1 MNYLALARKW
11 RPRSFSELVGQD
23 HVVRALS
30 NALDTQRIH
39 HAWLFTGT
47 RGVGKTTLAR
57 ILAKSLN
64 CETGITSNPCG
75 KCSAC
80 VEIDQGRFVDYVEV
94 DAASRRGVDE
104 ITPLLEQ
111 AIYAPSRGRFKIYTI
126 DEVHMLT
133 THAFNAML
141 KTLEEPP
148 AHLKFILAT
157 TDPQK
162 IPVTVL
168 SRCIQ
173 YNLKQMSPEAVVEHL
188 ELLLAEEKVEYDNAA
203 LQLIARGAAGSMRD
217 ALSLTDQAIAFSG
230 NRITV
235 QAMQDMLGTIDQSYL
250 VNLIKALLAGDAS
263 TVVALADAIADRGFS
278 YEGALAD
285 LAVLLSRIAMEQ
297 RLAGTLDSDDPLYND
312 ILELVQSANH
322 DLLQLFY
329 SIAVHGR
336 KELALAPDE
345 YSGFVMIC
353 LRMLAL
359 VNTPAIQAET
369 KKSSTAVTP
378 SDDSS
383 ASKESKKKLPEQAL
397 ETESESAQAVTGVSP
412 QDDNE
417 TAVTSVDSSLEAELS
432 ESTSIA
438 TPVDETPEELHQND
452 ATHTAGETTAVDV
465 VNTVSHNEITPTPA
479 ASVISQEQNQV
490 AQASNNPSNDGELA
504 SMSDADWAIM
514 YGALPDDFDGDI
526 SDEPLEDASF
536 DMAWE
541 PQSTEADDKITLS
554 MLNQESWIELTKRLA
569 LPGLAGE
576 LLLNSQWVA
585 TEGNTIYLKISL
597 KNVDEFAIK
606 ASLTTALT
614 EYFSRVIKLNFES
627 GETGDATARAQ
638 LIKEQKDR
646 QKQAEE
652 RVANDPFIKTLKENF
667 GANVVE
673 GSVRV
678 LSSE

>member
-30 NALDTQRIH
+30 NALQTQRIH

-64 CETGITSNPCG
+64 CETGITANPCG
-75 KCSAC
+75 QCSTC
-80 VEIDQGRFVDYVEV
+80 LEIDQGRFVDYIEV

-148 AHLKFILAT
+148 PHLKFILAT

-188 ELLLAEEKVEYDNAA
+188 QHLLNEEGVDYEKAA

-230 NRITV
+230 NHITV

-250 VNLIKALLAGDAS
+250 VNLIRALLAGDAS
-263 TVVALADAIADRGFS
+263 QVVAIADAIADRGFS

-285 LAVLLSRIAMEQ
+285 LAALLSRLAMEQ
-297 RLAGTLDSDDPLYND
+297 RLAGTIDRDDPLYP
-312 ILELVQSANH
+312 ELAQVVQSANH
-322 DLLQLFY
+322 DILQLFY
-329 SIAVHGR
+329 SITVHGR

-345 YSGFVMIC
+345 YAGFVMIC

-359 VNTPAIQAET
+359 INAPAIQSELQQ
-369 KKSSTAVTP
+369 STATATVAPVTDSNDGVEDKKKHLKLDVAP
-378 SDDSS
+378 EPNAQAAQPTVSSPATAVDTQATALRSAEESSS
-383 ASKESKKKLPEQAL
+383 APM
-397 ETESESAQAVTGVSP
+397 
-412 QDDNE
+412 N
-417 TAVTSVDSSLEAELS
+417 SS
-432 ESTSIA
+432 
-438 TPVDETPEELHQND
+438 PEELDQARQKPSTEESD
-452 ATHTAGETTAVDV
+452 PMPLTEALTPSSGSDVDDVLEASQPTAE
-465 VNTVSHNEITPTPA
+465 PA
-479 ASVISQEQNQV
+479 AS
-490 AQASNNPSNDGELA
+490 AASSDLSEHDW
-504 SMSDADWAIM
+504 MSLQSSAMVD
-514 YGALPDDFDGDI
+514 YEGDI
-526 SDEPLEDASF
+526 IDEPLSSDMDF
-536 DMAWE
+536 DPTWVPTTATDE
-541 PQSTEADDKITLS
+541 DKITLS
-554 MLNQESWIELTKRLA
+554 SLNQARWIELTRRLA

-576 LLLNSQWVA
+576 LLLNSQWLA
-585 TEGNTIYLKISL
+585 TKDNTIYLKIFL
-597 KNVDEFAIK
+597 KNVDSLAIK
-606 ASLTTALT
+606 STLTTALT
-614 EYFSRVIKLNFES
+614 EYFARVVKLHFES

-638 LIKEQKDR
+638 LIREQEER
-646 QKQAEE
+646 QLQAEE
-652 RVANDPFIKTLKENF
+652 RVANDPYIQSLKTSF

-678 LSSE
+678 LSTD

>member
-23 HVVRALS
+23 HVVRALT
-30 NALDTQRIH
+30 NALETQRIH

-80 VEIDQGRFVDYVEV
+80 LEIDQGRFVDYIEV

-188 ELLLAEEKVEYDNAA
+188 QHLLDEEQVEYEKSA

-230 NRITV
+230 NHITT
-235 QAMQDMLGTIDQSYL
+235 QAMQDMLGSIDQSYL
-250 VNLIKALLAGDAS
+250 VNLVKALLAGDA
-263 TVVALADAIADRGFS
+263 TMVLELADAIADRGFS

-285 LAVLLSRIAMEQ
+285 LAIMLSHITMEQ
-297 RLAGTLDSDDPLYND
+297 RLPGTLDSDDPLYED
-312 ILELVQSANH
+312 MMTVVQTANH
-322 DLLQLFY
+322 DVLQLFY

-345 YSGFVMIC
+345 YAGFVMIC
-353 LRMLAL
+353 FRMLSL
-359 VNTPAIQAET
+359 VNTPVIQQELQQAASVTPKVQSEPTAEET
-369 KKSSTAVTP
+369 KKKQLSNDASYTAVEATVDVVAVEESVEQPEVSIEAEESVMPAEPALP
-378 SDDSS
+378 SDPEPEPEVALAPASEESTPELEAKPMPAPEPEPTPEAAKPNPEPLNSS
-383 ASKESKKKLPEQAL
+383 PNEMSEADWDRIYDHAPTDYDGDVVAEPMGDDGFDLAWAPHSA
-397 ETESESAQAVTGVSP
+397 ESESKFRLQ
-412 QDDNE
+412 
-417 TAVTSVDSSLEAELS
+417 
-432 ESTSIA
+432 
-438 TPVDETPEELHQND
+438 
-452 ATHTAGETTAVDV
+452 
-465 VNTVSHNEITPTPA
+465 
-479 ASVISQEQNQV
+479 
-490 AQASNNPSNDGELA
+490 
-504 SMSDADWAIM
+504 SM
-514 YGALPDDFDGDI
+514 
-526 SDEPLEDASF
+526 
-536 DMAWE
+536 
-541 PQSTEADDKITLS
+541 
-554 MLNQESWIELTKRLA
+554 NQERWIELTKELELDGMAR
-569 LPGLAGE
+569 E
-576 LLLNSQWVA
+576 LLLNSQWLGL
-585 TEGNTIYLKISL
+585 EDKTIHLKVFL
-597 KNVDEFAIK
+597 KNAEELAVK
-606 ASLTTALT
+606 STLTTALT
-614 EYFSRVIKLNFES
+614 EYFSEVVKLRFET

-638 LIKEQKDR
+638 ILKEQAAR
-646 QKQAEE
+646 QQAAEE
-652 RVANDPFIKTLKENF
+652 LVAADPYVKSLIEQF
-667 GANVVE
+667 GANVVDN
-673 GSVRV
+673 SVQV
-678 LSSE
+678 LSSD

>member
-30 NALDTQRIH
+30 NALETQRIH

-64 CETGITSNPCG
+64 CETGITANPCG
-75 KCSAC
+75 QCSAC
-80 VEIDQGRFVDYVEV
+80 LEIDQGRFVDYIEV

-173 YNLKQMSPEAVVEHL
+173 YNLKQMAPEAVVEHL
-188 ELLLAEEKVEYDNAA
+188 LHLLAEEGVQFEPAA

-230 NRITV
+230 NHITV
-235 QAMQDMLGTIDQSYL
+235 EAMQDMLGTIDQRYL
-250 VNLIKALLAGDAS
+250 VNLINALLAGDAS
-263 TVVALADAIADRGFS
+263 KVVTLADAIAERGFS

-285 LAVLLSRIAMEQ
+285 LAIVLSRIAMEQ
-297 RLAGTLDSDDPLYND
+297 RLPGTLDSDDPLFA
-312 ILELVQSANH
+312 EMMTVVQGANQ

-359 VNTPAIQAET
+359 VNTPAIQHEL
-369 KKSSTAVTP
+369 SQNPST
-378 SDDSS
+378 SSS
-383 ASKESKKKLPEQAL
+383 ATPATDEEVKKKLHNVENRTEQDLA
-397 ETESESAQAVTGVSP
+397 
-412 QDDNE
+412 
-417 TAVTSVDSSLEAELS
+417 
-432 ESTSIA
+432 
-438 TPVDETPEELHQND
+438 
-452 ATHTAGETTAVDV
+452 
-465 VNTVSHNEITPTPA
+465 PTPA
-479 ASVISQEQNQV
+479 STSTSTSTLESVLDKSEEPELV
-490 AQASNNPSNDGELA
+490 EALPEVTEVPVVTEAEEPSVPVIDTVTQQLEKQGTATESSTPAELGVTVDA
-504 SMSDADWAIM
+504 ERSDMSDADWDRI
-514 YGALPDDFDGDI
+514 YDSGVDDYDGDI
-526 SDEPLEDASF
+526 IAEPLADSSF
-536 DMAWE
+536 EMSWE
-541 PQSTEADDKITLS
+541 PHAAEQNSKISLAN
-554 MLNQESWIELTKRLA
+554 LNQERWIELTKSLA
-569 LPGLAGE
+569 LSGLAGE
-576 LLLNSQWVA
+576 LLLNSQWLA
-585 TEGNTIYLKISL
+585 TEGNTIHLKIFL
-597 KNVDEFAIK
+597 RNVDELAVK
-606 ASLTTALT
+606 STLTTALT
-614 EYFSRVIKLNFES
+614 EYFSHVIKLDFET

-638 LIKEQKDR
+638 LIKEQKER
-646 QKQAEE
+646 QRQAEE
-652 RVANDPFIKTLKENF
+652 LVANDPYIKSLEENF
-667 GANVVE
+667 GAIVID
-673 GSVRV
+673 GSVQV
-678 LSSE
+678 LSNE

>member
-23 HVVRALS
+23 HVVRALF
-30 NALDTQRIH
+30 NALETQRIH

-64 CETGITSNPCG
+64 CETGITASPCG
-75 KCSAC
+75 QCSAC
-80 VEIDQGRFVDYVEV
+80 LEIDQGRFVDYVEV

-188 ELLLAEEKVEYDNAA
+188 QLLLAEEGVEYESAA

-230 NRITV
+230 NHISV

-250 VNLIKALLAGDAS
+250 VNLLNALLAGDAS
-263 TVVALADAIADRGFS
+263 GVVSLADAIADRGFS

-285 LAVLLSRIAMEQ
+285 LAALLSRIAMEQ
-297 RLAGTLDSDDPLYND
+297 RLAGSIDSDDPLYN
-312 ILELVQSANH
+312 EMMVVVREANH

-345 YSGFVMIC
+345 YAGFVMIC

-359 VNTPAIQAET
+359 VNTPVIQTELTDKQSNEET
-369 KKSSTAVTP
+369 KVSTPTVET
-378 SDDSS
+378 
-383 ASKESKKKLPEQAL
+383 KKKLPDI
-397 ETESESAQAVTGVSP
+397 ESLS
-412 QDDNE
+412 
-417 TAVTSVDSSLEAELS
+417 EAESVEQVSTVESPNRTSS
-432 ESTSIA
+432 EAKSVET
-438 TPVDETPEELHQND
+438 VDYPENVESV
-452 ATHTAGETTAVDV
+452 TAVDAEKAIEEASEKSHSDDSAS
-465 VNTVSHNEITPTPA
+465 TLLSDESVSEA
-479 ASVISQEQNQV
+479 ASKLASTTQLSTESQESKEIESS
-490 AQASNNPSNDGELA
+490 A
-504 SMSDADWAIM
+504 MSDADWVRLYDTVAS
-514 YGALPDDFDGDI
+514 DQDGDV
-526 SDEPLEDASF
+526 SDEPLVDDSF
-536 DMAWE
+536 EMNWE
-541 PQSTEADDKITLS
+541 PLSAEQNGKISLS
-554 MLNQESWIELTKRLA
+554 SLNQERWIELTKSLE
-569 LPGLAGE
+569 LSGLAGE
-576 LLLNSQWVA
+576 LLLNSQWLA
-585 TEGNTIYLKISL
+585 TEGNTIRLKIFL
-597 KNVDEFAIK
+597 KNLDSLAVK
-606 ASLTTALT
+606 STLTTVLT
-614 EYFSRVIKLNFES
+614 EYFSQVVKLDFET

-638 LIKEQKDR
+638 LIR
-646 QKQAEE
+646 QQQERQEQAEAI
-652 RVANDPFIKTLKENF
+652 VANDPYIKSLKENF
-667 GANVVE
+667 GAIVID

-678 LSSE
+678 LSTE

>member
-11 RPRSFSELVGQD
+11 RPRSFPELVGQD

-30 NALDTQRIH
+30 NALETQRIH

-64 CETGITSNPCG
+64 CETGITANPCG
-75 KCSAC
+75 QCSAC
-80 VEIDQGRFVDYVEV
+80 LEIDQGRFVDYIEV

-173 YNLKQMSPEAVVEHL
+173 YNLKQMAPESVVEHL
-188 ELLLAEEKVEYDNAA
+188 QLLLAEEAVEYETAA

-235 QAMQDMLGTIDQSYL
+235 EAMQDMLGTIDQSYL
-250 VNLIKALLAGDAS
+250 VNLLRALLAGDAS
-263 TVVALADAIADRGFS
+263 KVVTLADAIAERGFS

-285 LAVLLSRIAMEQ
+285 LSIVLSRIAMEQ
-297 RLAGTLDSDDPLYND
+297 RLPGTLDSDDPLFED
-312 ILELVQSANH
+312 MMSVAQSAH
-322 DLLQLFY
+322 QDILQLFY

-359 VNTPAIQAET
+359 VNAPTIQQELDQRPQATQNSPASSVSATSAPNEEP
-369 KKSSTAVTP
+369 KKKVSSVKISVEEA
-378 SDDSS
+378 S
-383 ASKESKKKLPEQAL
+383 ASTLEQEPEPVELAI
-397 ETESESAQAVTGVSP
+397 SH
-412 QDDNE
+412 D
-417 TAVTSVDSSLEAELS
+417 LS
-432 ESTSIA
+432 EQSEALVVESVTVQEPVAPVEPVVATEVVEAATS
-438 TPVDETPEELHQND
+438 E
-452 ATHTAGETTAVDV
+452 
-465 VNTVSHNEITPTPA
+465 PA
-479 ASVISQEQNQV
+479 A
-490 AQASNNPSNDGELA
+490 
-504 SMSDADWAIM
+504 MSDADWDRI
-514 YGALPDDFDGDI
+514 YGSNLSDYDGDI
-526 SDEPLEDASF
+526 VDEPLPDNSLEMS
-536 DMAWE
+536 WE
-541 PQSTEADDKITLS
+541 PNAVEHKNKISLS
-554 MLNQESWIELTKRLA
+554 GLNQERWIELTKSLE
-569 LPGLAGE
+569 LSGLAGE
-576 LLLNSQWVA
+576 LLLNSQWLA
-585 TEGNTIYLKISL
+585 TEGNTIHLKIFL
-597 KNVDEFAIK
+597 RNVDELAIK
-606 ASLTTALT
+606 STLTTALT
-614 EYFSRVIKLNFES
+614 EYFSQVVKLDFEV

-638 LIKEQKDR
+638 LIKQQKER
-646 QKQAEE
+646 QRQAEE
-652 RVANDPFIKTLKENF
+652 LVANDPYIKSLEESF
-667 GANVVE
+667 GAIVID
-673 GSVRV
+673 GSVQV
-678 LSSE
+678 LSNQ

>member
-11 RPRSFSELVGQD
+11 RPRSFPELVGQD

-30 NALDTQRIH
+30 NALETQRIH

-64 CETGITSNPCG
+64 CETGITANPCG
-75 KCSAC
+75 QCSAC
-80 VEIDQGRFVDYVEV
+80 LEIDQGRFVDYIEV

-173 YNLKQMSPEAVVEHL
+173 YNLKQMAPESVVEHL
-188 ELLLAEEKVEYDNAA
+188 QLLLAEEAVEYETAA

-235 QAMQDMLGTIDQSYL
+235 EAMQDMLGTIDQSYL
-250 VNLIKALLAGDAS
+250 VNLLRALLAGDAS
-263 TVVALADAIADRGFS
+263 KVVTLADAIAERGFS

-285 LAVLLSRIAMEQ
+285 LSIVLSRIAMEQ
-297 RLAGTLDSDDPLYND
+297 RLPGTLDSDDPLFED
-312 ILELVQSANH
+312 MMSVAQSAH
-322 DLLQLFY
+322 QDILQLFY

-359 VNTPAIQAET
+359 VNAPTIQQELDQRPQATQNSPASSVSATSAPNEEP
-369 KKSSTAVTP
+369 KKKVSSVKNSGEEA
-378 SDDSS
+378 S
-383 ASKESKKKLPEQAL
+383 ASTLEQEPEPVELA
-397 ETESESAQAVTGVSP
+397 
-412 QDDNE
+412 
-417 TAVTSVDSSLEAELS
+417 TSHDLS
-432 ESTSIA
+432 EQSEALVAESVTVQEPVAPVEPVVATEVVEAATS
-438 TPVDETPEELHQND
+438 E
-452 ATHTAGETTAVDV
+452 
-465 VNTVSHNEITPTPA
+465 PA
-479 ASVISQEQNQV
+479 A
-490 AQASNNPSNDGELA
+490 
-504 SMSDADWAIM
+504 MSDADWDRI
-514 YGALPDDFDGDI
+514 YGSNLSDYDGDI
-526 SDEPLEDASF
+526 VDEPLPDNSLEMS
-536 DMAWE
+536 WE
-541 PQSTEADDKITLS
+541 PNAVEHKNKISLS
-554 MLNQESWIELTKRLA
+554 GLNQERWIELTKSLE
-569 LPGLAGE
+569 LSGLAGE
-576 LLLNSQWVA
+576 LLLNSQWLA
-585 TEGNTIYLKISL
+585 TEGNTIHLKIFL
-597 KNVDEFAIK
+597 RKVDELAIK
-606 ASLTTALT
+606 STLTTALT
-614 EYFSRVIKLNFES
+614 EYFSQVVKLDFEV

-638 LIKEQKDR
+638 LIKQQKER
-646 QKQAEE
+646 QRQAEE
-652 RVANDPFIKTLKENF
+652 LVANDPYIKSLEESF
-667 GANVVE
+667 GAIVID
-673 GSVRV
+673 GSVQV
-678 LSSE
+678 LSNQ

>member
-11 RPRSFSELVGQD
+11 RPRSFPELVGQD

-30 NALDTQRIH
+30 NALETQRIH

-64 CETGITSNPCG
+64 CETGITATPCG
-75 KCSAC
+75 QCSAC
-80 VEIDQGRFVDYVEV
+80 LEIDQGRFVDYIEV

-173 YNLKQMSPEAVVEHL
+173 YNLKQMAPEAVVEHL
-188 ELLLAEEKVEYDNAA
+188 QLLLAEEGVEYEAAA

-230 NRITV
+230 SRITV
-235 QAMQDMLGTIDQSYL
+235 EAMQDMLGTIDQSYL
-250 VNLIKALLAGDAS
+250 VNLLRALLAGDAS
-263 TVVALADAIADRGFS
+263 KVVTLADAIAERGFS

-285 LAVLLSRIAMEQ
+285 LAIVLSRIAMEQ
-297 RLAGTLDSDDPLYND
+297 RLPGTLDSDDPLFED
-312 ILELVQSANH
+312 MMSVAQSAH
-322 DLLQLFY
+322 QDILQLFY

-359 VNTPAIQAET
+359 VNAPTIKQELDQAPPT
-369 KKSSTAVTP
+369 SSV
-378 SDDSS
+378 SDTSVPDE
-383 ASKESKKKLPEQAL
+383 ESKKKVLSVESVGVESRAVDDPAAAPAIAPVPVPVAESVEPVSVPVPTPVEPAIAANPEV
-397 ETESESAQAVTGVSP
+397 ESEAPTGEPEEPVLEAAATKP
-412 QDDNE
+412 
-417 TAVTSVDSSLEAELS
+417 VDSS
-432 ESTSIA
+432 T
-438 TPVDETPEELHQND
+438 
-452 ATHTAGETTAVDV
+452 GE
-465 VNTVSHNEITPTPA
+465 PA
-479 ASVISQEQNQV
+479 A
-490 AQASNNPSNDGELA
+490 
-504 SMSDADWAIM
+504 MSDADWDRI
-514 YGALPDDFDGDI
+514 YGSNLSDYDGDI
-526 SDEPLEDASF
+526 IDEPLPDNSLEMS
-536 DMAWE
+536 WE
-541 PQSTEADDKITLS
+541 PNAAEHKNKISLNS
-554 MLNQESWIELTKRLA
+554 LNQERWIELTKGLE

-576 LLLNSQWVA
+576 LLLNSQWLA
-585 TEGNTIYLKISL
+585 TEGNTIYLKIFL
-597 KNVDEFAIK
+597 RNVDELAVK
-606 ASLTTALT
+606 STLTTALT
-614 EYFSRVIKLNFES
+614 EYFSQVVKLDFET

-638 LIKEQKDR
+638 LIKQQKER
-646 QKQAEE
+646 QRQAEE
-652 RVANDPFIKTLKENF
+652 LVANDPYIKSLEENF
-667 GANVVE
+667 GAIVLD
-673 GSVRV
+673 GSVQV
-678 LSSE
+678 LSNS

>member
-11 RPRSFSELVGQD
+11 RPRKFSELVGQE

-64 CETGITSNPCG
+64 CETGITAAPCG
-75 KCSAC
+75 QCSAC
-80 VEIDQGRFVDYVEV
+80 LEIDQGRFVDYIEV

-173 YNLKQMSPEAVVEHL
+173 YNLKQMAPEAVIEHL
-188 ELLLAEEKVEYDNAA
+188 QHLLSDEGVQYESAA

-230 NRITV
+230 NHITV
-235 QAMQDMLGTIDQSYL
+235 EAMQDMLGAIDQSYL
-250 VNLIKALLAGDAS
+250 LRLVNALLAGDAS
-263 TVVALADAIADRGFS
+263 QVVSLADAIAERGFS

-285 LAVLLSRIAMEQ
+285 LAIVLSRIAMEQ
-297 RLAGTLDSDDPLYND
+297 RLAGTLDSDDPLYPD
-312 ILELVQSANH
+312 MMQVVQSANH

-329 SIAVHGR
+329 TIAVHGR

-345 YSGFVMIC
+345 YAGFVMIC

-359 VNTPAIQAET
+359 VNTPVIQGELSQPRPG
-369 KKSSTAVTP
+369 SSV
-378 SDDSS
+378 SDAPIAD
-383 ASKESKKKLPEQAL
+383 EEDKKKLLKEDVSSQAEQLSARTYTTAPGTEPDRQEVADEVYEAQPETIEKIA
-397 ETESESAQAVTGVSP
+397 SADVVV
-412 QDDNE
+412 E
-417 TAVTSVDSSLEAELS
+417 E
-432 ESTSIA
+432 
-438 TPVDETPEELHQND
+438 EELVV
-452 ATHTAGETTAVDV
+452 AAPA
-465 VNTVSHNEITPTPA
+465 VNTVSPA
-479 ASVISQEQNQV
+479 I
-490 AQASNNPSNDGELA
+490 DGESVPTESVRFSEPHKEPHNIA
-504 SMSDADWAIM
+504 SSERSEMSDADWDRI
-514 YGALPDDFDGDI
+514 YDSSVGDYDGGIIDAPL
-526 SDEPLEDASF
+526 SDSHFELG
-536 DMAWE
+536 WE
-541 PQSTEADDKITLS
+541 PHATESDNKISLAN
-554 MLNQESWIELTKRLA
+554 LNQERWIELTKRLN

-576 LLLNSQWVA
+576 LLLNSQWLA
-585 TEGNTIYLKISL
+585 TDGNTLHLKIFL
-597 KNVDEFAIK
+597 RNVDELSVK
-606 ASLTTALT
+606 STLTTALT
-614 EYFSRVIKLNFES
+614 EYFSQVVKLDFKT

-638 LIKEQKDR
+638 LIKEQEER
-646 QKQAEE
+646 QRQAEE
-652 RVANDPFIKTLKENF
+652 LVANDPYIKSLQDNF
-667 GANVVE
+667 GAIVVD
-673 GSVRV
+673 GSVQV
-678 LSSE
+678 LSNG

>member
-30 NALDTQRIH
+30 NALETQRIH

-64 CETGITSNPCG
+64 CETGITASPCG
-75 KCSAC
+75 QCSAC
-80 VEIDQGRFVDYVEV
+80 LEIDQGRFVDYVEV

-188 ELLLAEEKVEYDNAA
+188 QLLLAEEGVEYESAA

-230 NRITV
+230 NHISV

-250 VNLIKALLAGDAS
+250 VNLLNALLAGDAS
-263 TVVALADAIADRGFS
+263 GVVSLADAIADRGFS

-285 LAVLLSRIAMEQ
+285 LAALLSRIAMEQ
-297 RLAGTLDSDDPLYND
+297 RLAGSIDSDDPLYN
-312 ILELVQSANH
+312 EMMVVVREANH

-345 YSGFVMIC
+345 YAGFVMIC

-359 VNTPAIQAET
+359 VNTPVIQTELTDKQSNEET
-369 KKSSTAVTP
+369 KVSTPTVET
-378 SDDSS
+378 
-383 ASKESKKKLPEQAL
+383 KKKLPDI
-397 ETESESAQAVTGVSP
+397 ESLS
-412 QDDNE
+412 
-417 TAVTSVDSSLEAELS
+417 EAESVEQVSTVESPNRTSS
-432 ESTSIA
+432 EAKSVET
-438 TPVDETPEELHQND
+438 VDYPENVESV
-452 ATHTAGETTAVDV
+452 TAVDAEKAIEEASEKSHSDDSAS
-465 VNTVSHNEITPTPA
+465 TLLSDESVSEA
-479 ASVISQEQNQV
+479 ASKLASTTQLSTESQESKEIESS
-490 AQASNNPSNDGELA
+490 A
-504 SMSDADWAIM
+504 MSDADWVRLYDTVAS
-514 YGALPDDFDGDI
+514 DQDGDV
-526 SDEPLEDASF
+526 SDEPLVDDSF
-536 DMAWE
+536 EMNWE
-541 PQSTEADDKITLS
+541 PLSAEQNGKISLS
-554 MLNQESWIELTKRLA
+554 SLNQERWIELTKSLE
-569 LPGLAGE
+569 LSGLAGE
-576 LLLNSQWVA
+576 LLLNSQWLA
-585 TEGNTIYLKISL
+585 TEGNTIRLKIFL
-597 KNVDEFAIK
+597 KNRDSLDLK
-606 ASLTTALT
+606 STLTTILT
-614 EYFSRVIKLNFES
+614 EYFSQVDKLAIES
-627 GETGDATARAQ
+627 GENGDATARAQ
-638 LIKEQKDR
+638 LIKQQQER
-646 QKQAEE
+646 QEQAEAI
-652 RVANDPFIKTLKENF
+652 VANDPYIKSLKENF
-667 GANVVE
+667 GAIVID

-678 LSSE
+678 LSTE

>member
-11 RPRSFSELVGQD
+11 RPRSFPELVGQD

-30 NALDTQRIH
+30 NALETQRIH

-64 CETGITSNPCG
+64 CETGITANPCG
-75 KCSAC
+75 QCSAC
-80 VEIDQGRFVDYVEV
+80 LEIDQGRFVDYIEV

-173 YNLKQMSPEAVVEHL
+173 YNLKQMAPESVVEHL
-188 ELLLAEEKVEYDNAA
+188 QLLLAEEAVEYETAA

-235 QAMQDMLGTIDQSYL
+235 EAMQDMLGTIDQSYL
-250 VNLIKALLAGDAS
+250 VNLLRALLAGDAS
-263 TVVALADAIADRGFS
+263 KVVTLADAIAERGFS

-285 LAVLLSRIAMEQ
+285 LSIVLSRIAMEQ
-297 RLAGTLDSDDPLYND
+297 RLPGTLDSDDPLFED
-312 ILELVQSANH
+312 MMSVAQSAH
-322 DLLQLFY
+322 QDILQLFY

-353 LRMLAL
+353 LRMMAL
-359 VNTPAIQAET
+359 VNAPTIQQEIDQRPQATSTSPASSVSATSAPNEEP
-369 KKSSTAVTP
+369 KKKVSSVKISVEEA
-378 SDDSS
+378 S
-383 ASKESKKKLPEQAL
+383 ASTLEQEPEPVELAI
-397 ETESESAQAVTGVSP
+397 SH
-412 QDDNE
+412 D
-417 TAVTSVDSSLEAELS
+417 LS
-432 ESTSIA
+432 EQSEALVVESVTVQEPVAPVEPVVATEVVEAATS
-438 TPVDETPEELHQND
+438 E
-452 ATHTAGETTAVDV
+452 
-465 VNTVSHNEITPTPA
+465 PA
-479 ASVISQEQNQV
+479 A
-490 AQASNNPSNDGELA
+490 
-504 SMSDADWAIM
+504 MSDADWDRI
-514 YGALPDDFDGDI
+514 YGSNLSDYDGDI
-526 SDEPLEDASF
+526 VDEPLPDNSLEMS
-536 DMAWE
+536 WE
-541 PQSTEADDKITLS
+541 PNAVEHKNKISLS
-554 MLNQESWIELTKRLA
+554 GLNQERWIELTKSLE
-569 LPGLAGE
+569 LSGLAGE
-576 LLLNSQWVA
+576 LLLNSQWLA
-585 TEGNTIYLKISL
+585 TEGNTIHLKIFL
-597 KNVDEFAIK
+597 RNVDELAIK
-606 ASLTTALT
+606 STLTTALT
-614 EYFSRVIKLNFES
+614 EYFSQVVKLDFEV

-638 LIKEQKDR
+638 LIKQQKER
-646 QKQAEE
+646 QRQAEE
-652 RVANDPFIKTLKENF
+652 LVANDPYIKSLEESF
-667 GANVVE
+667 GAIVID
-673 GSVRV
+673 GSVQV
-678 LSSE
+678 LSNQ

>member
-11 RPRSFSELVGQD
+11 RPRKFSELVGQD

-30 NALDTQRIH
+30 NALETQRIH

-64 CETGITSNPCG
+64 CETGITAKPCG
-75 KCSAC
+75 QCSAC
-80 VEIDQGRFVDYVEV
+80 LEIDQGRFVDYIEV

-148 AHLKFILAT
+148 VHLKFILAT

-173 YNLKQMSPEAVVEHL
+173 YNLKQMAPEAVAGHL
-188 ELLLAEEKVEYDNAA
+188 QHLLTEEGVQFEAAA

-230 NRITV
+230 NHITV

-250 VNLIKALLAGDAS
+250 VNLTNALLAGDAAE
-263 TVVALADAIADRGFS
+263 VVTLADAIADRGFS
-278 YEGALAD
+278 YEGALSD
-285 LAVLLSRIAMEQ
+285 LAILLSRVAMEQ
-297 RLAGTLDSDDPLYND
+297 KLPGTIDSDDPLY
-312 ILELVQSANH
+312 EEMMRVVQTSNH
-322 DLLQLFY
+322 EIVQLFY

-345 YSGFVMIC
+345 YAGFVMIC

-359 VNTPAIQAET
+359 TNAPEIKNEINQQSPTAPVAAVNNTD
-369 KKSSTAVTP
+369 S
-378 SDDSS
+378 SDDLNV
-383 ASKESKKKLPEQAL
+383 KKKQSSIDAEQKTNSL
-397 ETESESAQAVTGVSP
+397 DTPQDVVESTESTHIDNPLLLQKEADIDHNNNEDSEESAPPVQLLEQSKDSRSDYIDVS
-412 QDDNE
+412 DDE
-417 TAVTSVDSSLEAELS
+417 
-432 ESTSIA
+432 
-438 TPVDETPEELHQND
+438 
-452 ATHTAGETTAVDV
+452 
-465 VNTVSHNEITPTPA
+465 
-479 ASVISQEQNQV
+479 
-490 AQASNNPSNDGELA
+490 
-504 SMSDADWAIM
+504 WARM
-514 YGALPDDFDGDI
+514 YGGEDVDDYDSNAI
-526 SDEPLEDASF
+526 DEPLIDSGV
-536 DMAWE
+536 DMVWE
-541 PQSTEADDKITLS
+541 PQTSEEDDRVSLS
-554 MLNQESWIELTKRLA
+554 DLNQDSWIKLTKSLN
-569 LPGLAGE
+569 LSGLAGE
-576 LLLNSQWVA
+576 LLLNSQWLA
-585 TEGNTIYLKISL
+585 TENNTIYLKIFL
-597 KNVDEFAIK
+597 KNVDNLAVK
-606 ASLTTALT
+606 STLTTVLT
-614 EYFSRVIKLNFES
+614 EYFSQVVKLHFEA

-638 LIKEQKDR
+638 LIREQEER
-646 QKQAEE
+646 QQQAEE
-652 RVANDPFIKTLKENF
+652 IVANDVYIKSLEKHF
-667 GANVVE
+667 DAIVVD

-678 LSSE
+678 HSSE

>member
-11 RPRSFSELVGQD
+11 RPRSFPELVGQD

-30 NALDTQRIH
+30 NALETQRIH

-64 CETGITSNPCG
+64 CETGITANPCG
-75 KCSAC
+75 QCSAC
-80 VEIDQGRFVDYVEV
+80 LEIDQGRFVDYIEV

-173 YNLKQMSPEAVVEHL
+173 YNLKQMAPESVVEHL
-188 ELLLAEEKVEYDNAA
+188 QLLLAEEAVEYETAA

-235 QAMQDMLGTIDQSYL
+235 EAMQDMLGTIDQSYL
-250 VNLIKALLAGDAS
+250 VNLLRALLAGDAS
-263 TVVALADAIADRGFS
+263 KVVTLADAIAERGFS

-285 LAVLLSRIAMEQ
+285 LSIVLSRIAMEQ
-297 RLAGTLDSDDPLYND
+297 RLPGTLDSDDPLFED
-312 ILELVQSANH
+312 MMSVAQSAH
-322 DLLQLFY
+322 QDILQLFY

-359 VNTPAIQAET
+359 VNAPTIQQELDQRPQATSTSPASSVSATSAPNEEP
-369 KKSSTAVTP
+369 KKKVSSVKISVEEA
-378 SDDSS
+378 S
-383 ASKESKKKLPEQAL
+383 ASTLEQEPEPVELAI
-397 ETESESAQAVTGVSP
+397 SH
-412 QDDNE
+412 D
-417 TAVTSVDSSLEAELS
+417 LS
-432 ESTSIA
+432 EQSEALVVESVTVQEPVAPVEPVVATEVVEAATS
-438 TPVDETPEELHQND
+438 E
-452 ATHTAGETTAVDV
+452 
-465 VNTVSHNEITPTPA
+465 PA
-479 ASVISQEQNQV
+479 A
-490 AQASNNPSNDGELA
+490 
-504 SMSDADWAIM
+504 MSDADWDRI
-514 YGALPDDFDGDI
+514 YGSNLSDYDGDI
-526 SDEPLEDASF
+526 VDEPLPDNSLEMS
-536 DMAWE
+536 WE
-541 PQSTEADDKITLS
+541 PNAVEHKNKISLS
-554 MLNQESWIELTKRLA
+554 GLNQERWIELTKSLE
-569 LPGLAGE
+569 LSGLAGE
-576 LLLNSQWVA
+576 LLLNSQWLA
-585 TEGNTIYLKISL
+585 TEGNTIHLKIFL
-597 KNVDEFAIK
+597 RNVDELAIK
-606 ASLTTALT
+606 STLTTALT
-614 EYFSRVIKLNFES
+614 EYFSQVVKLDFEV

-638 LIKEQKDR
+638 LIKQQKER
-646 QKQAEE
+646 QRQAEE
-652 RVANDPFIKTLKENF
+652 LVANDPYIKSLEESF
-667 GANVVE
+667 GAIVID
-673 GSVRV
+673 GSVQV
-678 LSSE
+678 LSNQ

>member
-30 NALDTQRIH
+30 NALETQRIH

-64 CETGITSNPCG
+64 CETGITASPCG
-75 KCSAC
+75 QCSAC
-80 VEIDQGRFVDYVEV
+80 LEIDQGRFVDYVEV

-188 ELLLAEEKVEYDNAA
+188 QLLLAEEGVEYESAA

-230 NRITV
+230 NHISV

-250 VNLIKALLAGDAS
+250 VNLLNALLAGDAS
-263 TVVALADAIADRGFS
+263 GVVSLADAIADRGFS

-285 LAVLLSRIAMEQ
+285 LAALLSRIAMEQ
-297 RLAGTLDSDDPLYND
+297 RLAGSIDSDDPLYN
-312 ILELVQSANH
+312 EMMVVVREANH

-345 YSGFVMIC
+345 YAGFVMIC

-359 VNTPAIQAET
+359 VNTPVIQTELTDKQSNEET
-369 KKSSTAVTP
+369 KVSTPTVET
-378 SDDSS
+378 
-383 ASKESKKKLPEQAL
+383 KKKLPDI
-397 ETESESAQAVTGVSP
+397 ESLS
-412 QDDNE
+412 
-417 TAVTSVDSSLEAELS
+417 EAESVEQVSTVESPNRTSS
-432 ESTSIA
+432 EAKSVET
-438 TPVDETPEELHQND
+438 VDYPENVESV
-452 ATHTAGETTAVDV
+452 TAVDAEKAIEEASEKSHSDDSAS
-465 VNTVSHNEITPTPA
+465 TLLSDESVSEA
-479 ASVISQEQNQV
+479 ASKLASTTQLSTESQESKEIESS
-490 AQASNNPSNDGELA
+490 A
-504 SMSDADWAIM
+504 MSDADWVRLYDTVASEQ
-514 YGALPDDFDGDI
+514 DGDV
-526 SDEPLEDASF
+526 SDEPLVDDSF
-536 DMAWE
+536 EMNWE
-541 PQSTEADDKITLS
+541 PLSAEQNGKISLS
-554 MLNQESWIELTKRLA
+554 SLNQERWIELTKSLE
-569 LPGLAGE
+569 LSGLAGE
-576 LLLNSQWVA
+576 LLLNSQWLA
-585 TEGNTIYLKISL
+585 TEGNTIRLKIFL
-597 KNVDEFAIK
+597 KNLDSLAVK
-606 ASLTTALT
+606 STLTTVLT
-614 EYFSRVIKLNFES
+614 EYFSQVVKLDFET

-638 LIKEQKDR
+638 LIKQQQER
-646 QKQAEE
+646 QEQAEAI
-652 RVANDPFIKTLKENF
+652 VANDPYIKSLKENF
-667 GANVVE
+667 GAIVID

-678 LSSE
+678 LSTE

>member
-30 NALDTQRIH
+30 NALETQRIH

-64 CETGITSNPCG
+64 CETGITASPCG
-75 KCSAC
+75 QCSAC
-80 VEIDQGRFVDYVEV
+80 LEIDQGRFVDYVEV

-188 ELLLAEEKVEYDNAA
+188 QLLLAEEGVEYESAA

-230 NRITV
+230 NHISV

-250 VNLIKALLAGDAS
+250 VNLLNALLAGDAS
-263 TVVALADAIADRGFS
+263 GVVSLADAIADRGFS

-285 LAVLLSRIAMEQ
+285 LAALLSRIAMEQ
-297 RLAGTLDSDDPLYND
+297 RLAGSIDSDDPLYN
-312 ILELVQSANH
+312 EMMVVVREANH

-345 YSGFVMIC
+345 YAGFVMIC

-359 VNTPAIQAET
+359 VNTPVIQTELTDKQSNEET
-369 KKSSTAVTP
+369 KVSTPTVET
-378 SDDSS
+378 
-383 ASKESKKKLPEQAL
+383 KKKLPDI
-397 ETESESAQAVTGVSP
+397 ESLS
-412 QDDNE
+412 
-417 TAVTSVDSSLEAELS
+417 EAESVEQVSTVESPNRTSS
-432 ESTSIA
+432 EAKSVET
-438 TPVDETPEELHQND
+438 VDYPENVESV
-452 ATHTAGETTAVDV
+452 TAVDAEKAIEEASEKSHSDDSAS
-465 VNTVSHNEITPTPA
+465 TLLSDESVSEA
-479 ASVISQEQNQV
+479 ASKLASITQLSTESQESKEIESS
-490 AQASNNPSNDGELA
+490 A
-504 SMSDADWAIM
+504 MSDADWVRLYDTVAS
-514 YGALPDDFDGDI
+514 DQDGDV
-526 SDEPLEDASF
+526 SDEPLVDDSF
-536 DMAWE
+536 EMNWE
-541 PQSTEADDKITLS
+541 PLSAEQNGKISLS
-554 MLNQESWIELTKRLA
+554 SLNQERWIELTKSLE
-569 LPGLAGE
+569 LSGLAGE
-576 LLLNSQWVA
+576 LLLNSQWLA
-585 TEGNTIYLKISL
+585 TEGNTIRLKIFL
-597 KNVDEFAIK
+597 KNLDSLAVK
-606 ASLTTALT
+606 STLTTVLT
-614 EYFSRVIKLNFES
+614 EYFSQVVKLDFET

-638 LIKEQKDR
+638 LIKQQQER
-646 QKQAEE
+646 QEQAEAI
-652 RVANDPFIKTLKENF
+652 VANDPYIKSLKENF
-667 GANVVE
+667 GAIVID

-678 LSSE
+678 LSTE

>member
-30 NALDTQRIH
+30 NALETQRIH

-64 CETGITSNPCG
+64 CETGITATPCG
-75 KCSAC
+75 QCSAC
-80 VEIDQGRFVDYVEV
+80 LEIDQGRFVDYIEV

-173 YNLKQMSPEAVVEHL
+173 YNLKQMAPEAVVEHL
-188 ELLLAEEKVEYDNAA
+188 QHLLAEESVQYEPAA

-230 NRITV
+230 NHITV
-235 QAMQDMLGTIDQSYL
+235 EAMQDMLGTIDQSYL
-250 VNLIKALLAGDAS
+250 VNLINALLAGDAAK
-263 TVVALADAIADRGFS
+263 VVTLADAIADRGFS

-285 LAVLLSRIAMEQ
+285 LAIVLSRIAMEQ
-297 RLAGTLDSDDPLYND
+297 RLPGTLDSDDPLYP
-312 ILELVQSANH
+312 EMMQVVQGANH

-336 KELALAPDE
+336 KELVLAPDE

-359 VNTPAIQAET
+359 VNAPAIQEELSQ
-369 KKSSTAVTP
+369 KPSSTST
-378 SDDSS
+378 STTSIDDV
-383 ASKESKKKLPEQAL
+383 EDKKKLPSVEKL
-397 ETESESAQAVTGVSP
+397 EKLDNLAESDIASP
-412 QDDNE
+412 P
-417 TAVTSVDSSLEAELS
+417 
-432 ESTSIA
+432 A
-438 TPVDETPEELHQND
+438 T
-452 ATHTAGETTAVDV
+452 
-465 VNTVSHNEITPTPA
+465 TPTPA
-479 ASVISQEQNQV
+479 
-490 AQASNNPSNDGELA
+490 P
-504 SMSDADWAIM
+504 MSDPVSEVSEEQHEAVKPVTPAESDPTVSSEGSGMSDTDWDRIYAGSTDE
-514 YGALPDDFDGDI
+514 YDGDI
-526 SDEPLEDASF
+526 IDEPLVDTSF
-536 DMAWE
+536 EMSWE
-541 PQSTEADDKITLS
+541 PQAAEQNNKISLAN
-554 MLNQESWIELTKRLA
+554 LNQERWIELTKSLE
-569 LPGLAGE
+569 LSGLAGE
-576 LLLNSQWVA
+576 LLLNSQWLG
-585 TEGNTIYLKISL
+585 TDGNTIRLKIFL
-597 KNVDEFAIK
+597 KNVDELAIK
-606 ASLTTALT
+606 STLTTALT
-614 EYFSRVIKLNFES
+614 EYFSQVIKLDFET

-638 LIKEQKDR
+638 LIKEQKER
-646 QKQAEE
+646 QRQAEE
-652 RVANDPFIKTLKENF
+652 LVANDPYIKSLAENF
-667 GANVVE
+667 GAIVID
-673 GSVRV
+673 GSVQV
-678 LSSE
+678 LSNE

>member
-11 RPRSFSELVGQD
+11 RPRSFPELVGQD

-30 NALDTQRIH
+30 NALETQRIH

-64 CETGITSNPCG
+64 CETGITANPCG
-75 KCSAC
+75 QCSAC
-80 VEIDQGRFVDYVEV
+80 LEIDQGRFVDYIEV

-173 YNLKQMSPEAVVEHL
+173 YNLKQMAPESVVEHL
-188 ELLLAEEKVEYDNAA
+188 QLLLAEEAVEYDTAA

-235 QAMQDMLGTIDQSYL
+235 EAMQDMLGTIDQSYL
-250 VNLIKALLAGDAS
+250 VNLLRALLAGDAS
-263 TVVALADAIADRGFS
+263 KVVTLADAIAERGFS

-285 LAVLLSRIAMEQ
+285 LSIVLSRIAMEQ
-297 RLAGTLDSDDPLYND
+297 RLPGTLDSDDPLFED
-312 ILELVQSANH
+312 MMSVAQSAH
-322 DLLQLFY
+322 QDILQLFY

-359 VNTPAIQAET
+359 VNAPTIQQELDQRPQATSTSPASSVSATSAPNEEP
-369 KKSSTAVTP
+369 KKKVSSVKISVEEA
-378 SDDSS
+378 S
-383 ASKESKKKLPEQAL
+383 ASTLEQEPEPVELAI
-397 ETESESAQAVTGVSP
+397 SH
-412 QDDNE
+412 D
-417 TAVTSVDSSLEAELS
+417 LS
-432 ESTSIA
+432 EQSEALVVESVTVQEPVAPVEPVVATEVVEAATS
-438 TPVDETPEELHQND
+438 E
-452 ATHTAGETTAVDV
+452 
-465 VNTVSHNEITPTPA
+465 PA
-479 ASVISQEQNQV
+479 A
-490 AQASNNPSNDGELA
+490 
-504 SMSDADWAIM
+504 MSDADWDRI
-514 YGALPDDFDGDI
+514 YGSNLSDYDGDI
-526 SDEPLEDASF
+526 VDEPLPDNSLEMS
-536 DMAWE
+536 WE
-541 PQSTEADDKITLS
+541 PNAVEHKNKISLS
-554 MLNQESWIELTKRLA
+554 GLNQERWIELTKSLE
-569 LPGLAGE
+569 LSGLAGE
-576 LLLNSQWVA
+576 LLLNSQWLA
-585 TEGNTIYLKISL
+585 NECNTIHLKIFL
-597 KNVDEFAIK
+597 RNVDELAIK
-606 ASLTTALT
+606 STLTTALT
-614 EYFSRVIKLNFES
+614 EYFSQVVKLDFEV

-638 LIKEQKDR
+638 LIKQQKER
-646 QKQAEE
+646 QRQAEE
-652 RVANDPFIKTLKENF
+652 LVANDPYIKSLEESF
-667 GANVVE
+667 GAIVID
-673 GSVRV
+673 GSVQV
-678 LSSE
+678 LSNQ

>member
-30 NALDTQRIH
+30 NALETQRIH

-64 CETGITSNPCG
+64 CETGITANPCG
-75 KCSAC
+75 QCSAC
-80 VEIDQGRFVDYVEV
+80 LEIDQGRFVDYIEV

-173 YNLKQMSPEAVVEHL
+173 YNLKQMAPESVVEHL
-188 ELLLAEEKVEYDNAA
+188 QLLLAEEAVEYETAA

-235 QAMQDMLGTIDQSYL
+235 EAMQDMLGTIDQSYL
-250 VNLIKALLAGDAS
+250 VNLLRALLAGDAS
-263 TVVALADAIADRGFS
+263 KVVTLADAIAERGFS

-285 LAVLLSRIAMEQ
+285 LSIVLSRIAMEQ
-297 RLAGTLDSDDPLYND
+297 RLPGTLDSDDPLFED
-312 ILELVQSANH
+312 MMSVAQSAH
-322 DLLQLFY
+322 QDILQLFY

-359 VNTPAIQAET
+359 VNAPTIQQELDQRPQATSTSPASSVSATSAPNEEP
-369 KKSSTAVTP
+369 KKKVSSVKISVEEA
-378 SDDSS
+378 S
-383 ASKESKKKLPEQAL
+383 ASTLEQEPEPVELAI
-397 ETESESAQAVTGVSP
+397 SH
-412 QDDNE
+412 D
-417 TAVTSVDSSLEAELS
+417 LS
-432 ESTSIA
+432 EQSEALVVESVTVQEPVAPVEPVVATEVVEAATS
-438 TPVDETPEELHQND
+438 E
-452 ATHTAGETTAVDV
+452 
-465 VNTVSHNEITPTPA
+465 PA
-479 ASVISQEQNQV
+479 A
-490 AQASNNPSNDGELA
+490 
-504 SMSDADWAIM
+504 MSDADWDRI
-514 YGALPDDFDGDI
+514 YGSNLSDYDGDI
-526 SDEPLEDASF
+526 VDEPLPDNRLEMS
-536 DMAWE
+536 WE
-541 PQSTEADDKITLS
+541 PNAVEHKNKISLS
-554 MLNQESWIELTKRLA
+554 GLNQERWIELTKSLE
-569 LPGLAGE
+569 LSGLAGE
-576 LLLNSQWVA
+576 LLLNSQWLA
-585 TEGNTIYLKISL
+585 TEGNTIHLKIFL
-597 KNVDEFAIK
+597 RNVDELAIK
-606 ASLTTALT
+606 STLTTALT
-614 EYFSRVIKLNFES
+614 EYFSQVVKLDFEV

-638 LIKEQKDR
+638 LIKQQKER
-646 QKQAEE
+646 QRQAEE
-652 RVANDPFIKTLKENF
+652 LVANDPYIKSLEESF
-667 GANVVE
+667 GAIVID
-673 GSVRV
+673 GSVQV
-678 LSSE
+678 LSNQ

>member
-30 NALDTQRIH
+30 NALETQRIH

-64 CETGITSNPCG
+64 CETGITASPCG
-75 KCSAC
+75 QCSAC
-80 VEIDQGRFVDYVEV
+80 LEIDQGRFVDYVEV

-188 ELLLAEEKVEYDNAA
+188 QLLLAEEGVEYESAA

-230 NRITV
+230 NHISV

-250 VNLIKALLAGDAS
+250 VNLLNALLAGDAS
-263 TVVALADAIADRGFS
+263 GVVSLADAIADRGFS

-285 LAVLLSRIAMEQ
+285 LAALLSRIAMEQ
-297 RLAGTLDSDDPLYND
+297 RLAGSIDSDDPLYN
-312 ILELVQSANH
+312 EMMVVVREANH
-322 DLLQLFY
+322 DHIQLFY

-336 KELALAPDE
+336 KELALAPEE
-345 YSGFVMIC
+345 YAGFVMIC

-359 VNTPAIQAET
+359 VNTPVIQTELTDKQSNEET
-369 KKSSTAVTP
+369 KVSTPTVET
-378 SDDSS
+378 
-383 ASKESKKKLPEQAL
+383 KKKLPDI
-397 ETESESAQAVTGVSP
+397 ESLS
-412 QDDNE
+412 
-417 TAVTSVDSSLEAELS
+417 EAESVEQVSTVESPNRTSS
-432 ESTSIA
+432 EAKSVET
-438 TPVDETPEELHQND
+438 VDYPENVESV
-452 ATHTAGETTAVDV
+452 TAVDAEKAIEEASEKSHSDDSAS
-465 VNTVSHNEITPTPA
+465 TLLSDESVSEA
-479 ASVISQEQNQV
+479 ASKLASTTQLSTESQESKEIESS
-490 AQASNNPSNDGELA
+490 A
-504 SMSDADWAIM
+504 MSDADWVRLYDTVAS
-514 YGALPDDFDGDI
+514 DQDGDV
-526 SDEPLEDASF
+526 SDEPLVDDSF
-536 DMAWE
+536 EMNWE
-541 PQSTEADDKITLS
+541 PLSAEQNGKISLS
-554 MLNQESWIELTKRLA
+554 SLNQERWIELTKSLE
-569 LPGLAGE
+569 LSGLAGE
-576 LLLNSQWVA
+576 LLLNSQWLA
-585 TEGNTIYLKISL
+585 TEGNTIRLKIFL
-597 KNVDEFAIK
+597 KNLDSLAVK
-606 ASLTTALT
+606 STLTTVLT
-614 EYFSRVIKLNFES
+614 EYFSQVVKLDFET

-638 LIKEQKDR
+638 LIKQQQER
-646 QKQAEE
+646 QEQAEAI
-652 RVANDPFIKTLKENF
+652 VANDPYIKSLKENF
-667 GANVVE
+667 GAIVID

-678 LSSE
+678 LSTE

>member
-30 NALDTQRIH
+30 NALETQRIH

-64 CETGITSNPCG
+64 CETGITASPCG
-75 KCSAC
+75 QCSAC
-80 VEIDQGRFVDYVEV
+80 LEIDQGRFVDYVEV

-188 ELLLAEEKVEYDNAA
+188 QLLLAEEGVEYESAA

-230 NRITV
+230 NHISV

-250 VNLIKALLAGDAS
+250 VNLLNALLAGDAS
-263 TVVALADAIADRGFS
+263 GVVSLADAIADRGFS

-285 LAVLLSRIAMEQ
+285 LAALLSRIAMEQ
-297 RLAGTLDSDDPLYND
+297 RLAGSIDSDDPLYNKMMVVVR
-312 ILELVQSANH
+312 EANH

-345 YSGFVMIC
+345 YAGFVMIC

-359 VNTPAIQAET
+359 VNTPVIQTELTDKQSNEET
-369 KKSSTAVTP
+369 KVSTPTVET
-378 SDDSS
+378 
-383 ASKESKKKLPEQAL
+383 KKKLPDI
-397 ETESESAQAVTGVSP
+397 ESLS
-412 QDDNE
+412 
-417 TAVTSVDSSLEAELS
+417 EAESVEQVSTVESPNRTSS
-432 ESTSIA
+432 EAKSVET
-438 TPVDETPEELHQND
+438 VDYPENVESV
-452 ATHTAGETTAVDV
+452 TAVDAEKAIEEASEKSHSDDSAS
-465 VNTVSHNEITPTPA
+465 TLLSDESVSEA
-479 ASVISQEQNQV
+479 ASKLASTTQLSTESQESKEIESS
-490 AQASNNPSNDGELA
+490 A
-504 SMSDADWAIM
+504 MSDADWVRLYDTVASEQ
-514 YGALPDDFDGDI
+514 DGDV
-526 SDEPLEDASF
+526 SDEPLVDDSF
-536 DMAWE
+536 EMNWE
-541 PQSTEADDKITLS
+541 PLSAEQNGKISLS
-554 MLNQESWIELTKRLA
+554 SLNQERWIELTKSLE
-569 LPGLAGE
+569 LSGLAGE
-576 LLLNSQWVA
+576 LLLNSQWLA
-585 TEGNTIYLKISL
+585 TEGNTIRLKIFL
-597 KNVDEFAIK
+597 KNLDSLAVK
-606 ASLTTALT
+606 STLTTVLT
-614 EYFSRVIKLNFES
+614 EYFSQVVKLDFET

-638 LIKEQKDR
+638 LIKQQQER
-646 QKQAEE
+646 QEQAEAI
-652 RVANDPFIKTLKENF
+652 VANDPYIKSLKENF
-667 GANVVE
+667 GAIVID

-678 LSSE
+678 LSTE

>member
-64 CETGITSNPCG
+64 CETGITATPCG
-75 KCSAC
+75 QCSAC

-188 ELLLAEEKVEYDNAA
+188 QLLLKEEGIDYENAA

-230 NRITV
+230 NHITV

-250 VNLIKALLAGDAS
+250 VNLINALLAGDAS
-263 TVVALADAIADRGFS
+263 KVVALADAIAERGYS

-285 LAVLLSRIAMEQ
+285 LAVLLSRIVMEQ
-297 RLAGTLDSDDPLYND
+297 RLTGSIDSDDPLYPEMAL
-312 ILELVQSANH
+312 IVQKANH

-329 SIAVHGR
+329 TIAVHGR

-359 VNTPAIQAET
+359 VNAPAIQSEVNKATSEAHLTTSVDAAPSADAKKKLSKLEERPQLKQAPATAEAIEMASHT
-369 KKSSTAVTP
+369 ESTGEALKAVETVETHKESPTSPIDSSTEGVVMSSEQDLAATKSSTEEVAAQKNANSASNPVEV
-378 SDDSS
+378 DDSYIG
-383 ASKESKKKLPEQAL
+383 ER
-397 ETESESAQAVTGVSP
+397 SEM
-412 QDDNE
+412 
-417 TAVTSVDSSLEAELS
+417 S
-432 ESTSIA
+432 E
-438 TPVDETPEELHQND
+438 
-452 ATHTAGETTAVDV
+452 
-465 VNTVSHNEITPTPA
+465 
-479 ASVISQEQNQV
+479 
-490 AQASNNPSNDGELA
+490 
-504 SMSDADWAIM
+504 ADWVRMQSTGI
-514 YGALPDDFDGDI
+514 DDYDGDI
-526 SDEPLEDASF
+526 IDEPLPDNTDFEMS
-536 DMAWE
+536 WE
-541 PQSTEADDKITLS
+541 PVATEVDDKITLS
-554 MLNQESWIELTKRLA
+554 SLNQERWIDLTRSLE

-576 LLLNSQWVA
+576 LLLNSQWLA
-585 TEGNTIYLKISL
+585 TKGNTIYLKIFL
-597 KNVDEFAIK
+597 KNVDSLAIK
-606 ASLTTALT
+606 STLTTALT
-614 EYFSRVIKLNFES
+614 EYFAQVIKLEFES

-638 LIKEQKDR
+638 LIKEQEER
-646 QKQAEE
+646 QLQAEAT
-652 RVANDPFIKTLKENF
+652 VANDPYVQSLKENF
-667 GANVVE
+667 GAIVVE

-678 LSSE
+678 LSTE

>member
-30 NALDTQRIH
+30 NALETQRIH

-64 CETGITSNPCG
+64 CETGITASPCG
-75 KCSAC
+75 QCSAC
-80 VEIDQGRFVDYVEV
+80 LEIDQGRFVDYVEV

-188 ELLLAEEKVEYDNAA
+188 QLLLAEEGVEYESAA

-230 NRITV
+230 NHISV

-250 VNLIKALLAGDAS
+250 VNLLNALLAGDAS
-263 TVVALADAIADRGFS
+263 GVVSLADAIADRGFS

-285 LAVLLSRIAMEQ
+285 LAALLSRIAMEQ
-297 RLAGTLDSDDPLYND
+297 RLAGSIDSDDPLYN
-312 ILELVQSANH
+312 EMMVVVREANH

-345 YSGFVMIC
+345 YAGFVMIC

-359 VNTPAIQAET
+359 VNTPVIQTELTDKQSNEET
-369 KKSSTAVTP
+369 KVSTPTVET
-378 SDDSS
+378 
-383 ASKESKKKLPEQAL
+383 KKKLPDI
-397 ETESESAQAVTGVSP
+397 ESLS
-412 QDDNE
+412 
-417 TAVTSVDSSLEAELS
+417 EAESVEQVSTVESPNRTSS
-432 ESTSIA
+432 EAKSVET
-438 TPVDETPEELHQND
+438 VDYPENVESV
-452 ATHTAGETTAVDV
+452 TAVDAEKAIEEASEKSHSDDSAS
-465 VNTVSHNEITPTPA
+465 TLLSDESVSEA
-479 ASVISQEQNQV
+479 ASKLASTTQLSTESQE
-490 AQASNNPSNDGELA
+490 SKEIEPSA
-504 SMSDADWAIM
+504 MSDADWVRLYDTVAS
-514 YGALPDDFDGDI
+514 DQDGDV
-526 SDEPLEDASF
+526 SDEPLVDDSF
-536 DMAWE
+536 EMNWE
-541 PQSTEADDKITLS
+541 PLSAEQNGKISLS
-554 MLNQESWIELTKRLA
+554 SLNQERWIELTKSLE
-569 LPGLAGE
+569 LSGLAGE
-576 LLLNSQWVA
+576 LLLNSQWLA
-585 TEGNTIYLKISL
+585 TEGNTIRLKIFL
-597 KNVDEFAIK
+597 KNLDSLAVK
-606 ASLTTALT
+606 STLTTVLT
-614 EYFSRVIKLNFES
+614 EYFSQVVKLDFET

-638 LIKEQKDR
+638 LIKQQQER
-646 QKQAEE
+646 QEQAEAI
-652 RVANDPFIKTLKENF
+652 VANDPYIKSLKENF
-667 GANVVE
+667 GAIVID

-678 LSSE
+678 LSTE

>member
-64 CETGITSNPCG
+64 CETGITATPCG
-75 KCSAC
+75 QCSAC

-188 ELLLAEEKVEYDNAA
+188 QLLLKEEGIDYENAA

-230 NRITV
+230 NHITV

-250 VNLIKALLAGDAS
+250 VNLINALLAGDAS
-263 TVVALADAIADRGFS
+263 KVVALADAIAERGYS

-285 LAVLLSRIAMEQ
+285 LAVLLSRIVMEQ
-297 RLAGTLDSDDPLYND
+297 RLTGSIDSDDPLYPEMAL
-312 ILELVQSANH
+312 IVQKANH

-329 SIAVHGR
+329 TIAVHGR

-359 VNTPAIQAET
+359 VNAPAIQSEVNKATSEAHLTTSVDAAPSADAKKKLSKLEERSQLEQAPATAEAIEMASHT
-369 KKSSTAVTP
+369 ESTGEALKAVETVETHKESPTSPIDSSTEGVVMSSEQDLAATKSSTEEVAAQKNANSASNPVEV
-378 SDDSS
+378 DDSYIG
-383 ASKESKKKLPEQAL
+383 ER
-397 ETESESAQAVTGVSP
+397 SEM
-412 QDDNE
+412 
-417 TAVTSVDSSLEAELS
+417 S
-432 ESTSIA
+432 E
-438 TPVDETPEELHQND
+438 
-452 ATHTAGETTAVDV
+452 
-465 VNTVSHNEITPTPA
+465 
-479 ASVISQEQNQV
+479 
-490 AQASNNPSNDGELA
+490 
-504 SMSDADWAIM
+504 ADWVRMQSTGI
-514 YGALPDDFDGDI
+514 DDYDGDI
-526 SDEPLEDASF
+526 IDEPLPDNTDFEMS
-536 DMAWE
+536 WE
-541 PQSTEADDKITLS
+541 PVATEVDDKITLS
-554 MLNQESWIELTKRLA
+554 SLNQERWIDLTRSLE

-576 LLLNSQWVA
+576 LLLNSQWLA
-585 TEGNTIYLKISL
+585 TKGNTIYLKIFL
-597 KNVDEFAIK
+597 KNVDSLAIK
-606 ASLTTALT
+606 STLTTALT
-614 EYFSRVIKLNFES
+614 EYFAQVIKLEFES

-638 LIKEQKDR
+638 LIKEQEER
-646 QKQAEE
+646 QLQAEAT
-652 RVANDPFIKTLKENF
+652 VANDPYVQSLKENF
-667 GANVVE
+667 GAIVVE

-678 LSSE
+678 LSTE

>member
-30 NALDTQRIH
+30 NALETQRIH

-64 CETGITSNPCG
+64 CETGITASPCG
-75 KCSAC
+75 QCSAC
-80 VEIDQGRFVDYVEV
+80 LEIDQGRFVDYVEV

-188 ELLLAEEKVEYDNAA
+188 QLLLAEEGVEYESAA

-230 NRITV
+230 NHISV

-250 VNLIKALLAGDAS
+250 VNLLNALLAGDAS
-263 TVVALADAIADRGFS
+263 GVVSLADAIADRGFS

-285 LAVLLSRIAMEQ
+285 LAALLSRIAMEQ
-297 RLAGTLDSDDPLYND
+297 RLAGSIDSDDPLYN
-312 ILELVQSANH
+312 EMMVVVREANH

-345 YSGFVMIC
+345 YAGFVMIC

-359 VNTPAIQAET
+359 VNTPVIQTELTDKQSNEET
-369 KKSSTAVTP
+369 KVSTPTVET
-378 SDDSS
+378 
-383 ASKESKKKLPEQAL
+383 KKKLPDI
-397 ETESESAQAVTGVSP
+397 ESLS
-412 QDDNE
+412 
-417 TAVTSVDSSLEAELS
+417 EAESVEQVSTVESPNRTSS
-432 ESTSIA
+432 EAKSVET
-438 TPVDETPEELHQND
+438 VDYPENVESV
-452 ATHTAGETTAVDV
+452 TAVDAEKAIEEASEKSHSDDSAS
-465 VNTVSHNEITPTPA
+465 TLLSDESVSEA
-479 ASVISQEQNQV
+479 ASKLASTTQLSTESQESKEIESS
-490 AQASNNPSNDGELA
+490 A
-504 SMSDADWAIM
+504 MSDADWVRLYDTVAS
-514 YGALPDDFDGDI
+514 DQDGDV
-526 SDEPLEDASF
+526 SDEPLVDDSF
-536 DMAWE
+536 EMNWE
-541 PQSTEADDKITLS
+541 PLSAEQNGKISLS
-554 MLNQESWIELTKRLA
+554 SLNQERWIELTKSLE
-569 LPGLAGE
+569 LSGLAGE
-576 LLLNSQWVA
+576 LLLNSQWLA
-585 TEGNTIYLKISL
+585 TEGNTIRLKIFL
-597 KNVDEFAIK
+597 KNLDSLAVK
-606 ASLTTALT
+606 STLTTVLT
-614 EYFSRVIKLNFES
+614 EYFSQVVKLDFET

-638 LIKEQKDR
+638 LIKQQQER
-646 QKQAEE
+646 QEQAEAI
-652 RVANDPFIKTLKENF
+652 VANDPYIKSLKENF
-667 GANVVE
+667 GAIVID

-678 LSSE
+678 LSTE